1 MSQHKFL
8 RRILPLFA
16 AALLIAGC
24 GGGSEGVEG
33 LDPTLGQGN
42 AEQIRKDYAALQP
55 KDAAPLG
62 DAARS
67 AGAGT
72 GPNASALAS
81 ESESASASASASAEV
96 APQALPLLDRFAQDA
111 LDAVNLARSQA
122 RTCGDK
128 SFPAVEALRWNPR
141 AAYAALLESEW
152 MLNSNSFGHAWPGGE
167 LVWDRLN
174 LSGYRWSK
182 ADENIAAGYRSLAD
196 AMQAWIDSPP
206 HCVALMRGDV
216 SDVAIALV
224 PGREG
229 GAFVSYWTMVLAS
242 PL

>member
-1 MSQHKFL
+1 MPQHKFL
-8 RRILPLFA
+8 RRTLPLFA

-24 GGGSEGVEG
+24 GGGSDGDTG
-33 LDPTLGQGN
+33 LDPALGQGN
-42 AEQIRKDYAALQP
+42 AEQIRRDYAALET
-55 KDAAPLG
+55 KDAPPLAA
-62 DAARS
+62 AARLAS
-67 AGAGT
+67 AGT
-72 GPNASALAS
+72 V
-81 ESESASASASASAEV
+81 ASASTEAAFGMQPEV
-96 APQALPLLDRFAQDA
+96 PPLLDRFAQDA

-122 RTCGDK
+122 RICGEQP
-128 SFPAVEALRWNPR
+128 FPAVQALRWNPR

-152 MLNSNSFGHAWPGGE
+152 MLESNSFGHAWPGGE

-174 LSGYRWSK
+174 MSGYRWKK
-182 ADENIAAGYRSLAD
+182 ADENIAAGYRSLAE

-216 SDVAIALV
+216 SDVAVALV
-224 PGREG
+224 PGRQG

>member
-1 MSQHKFL
+1 MPQHKIL
-8 RRILPLFA
+8 RKLLPLFTV
-16 AALLIAGC
+16 ALLIAGC
-24 GGGSEGVEG
+24 GGGSDGDKG
-33 LDPTLGQGN
+33 LDPALGQGN
-42 AEQIRKDYAALQP
+42 AEQIRKEYAALQP
-55 KDAAPLG
+55 KDVPPLA
-62 DAARS
+62 DSSRLAS
-67 AGAGT
+67 AGLDAT
-72 GPNASALAS
+72 AF
-81 ESESASASASASAEV
+81 ASASASGSNEV
-96 APQALPLLDRFAQDA
+96 SSEVPPLLDPFAQDA

-128 SFPAVEALRWNPR
+128 SFPAVAALRWNPR

-152 MLNSNSFGHAWPGGE
+152 MLESNSFGHAWPGGE
-167 LVWDRLN
+167 LVWDRLDM
-174 LSGYRWSK
+174 SGYRWSK
-182 ADENIAAGYRSLAD
+182 ADENIAAGYRSLAE

-216 SDVAIALV
+216 TDVAIALV